1 MNKNEFADKFAD
13 ATIEELID
21 TFNRQ
26 VGNLGWGS
34 TRAQHDSAL
43 REEFLRRHLDC
54 SSFITESS
62 ICFREPIK
70 LAGDR
75 IVQDPSIDVYVEPV
89 NLPPERTVVI
99 GRVPSCDKGDCFV
112 AILES
117 EARDLATKYDAIESA
132 KNWRDFRH
140 AVGVRL
146 WHFCK
151 EHLSEN
157 DVVLPRDDDP
167 FDPMIIPGFED
178 GDWPACPRQCASD
191 WLPASALRLA
201 KRYDTSTGGELIE
214 FEVKDVPSLLA
225 VLEAEGFLTIRQD
238 DLAWKACGFD
248 SRESDA

>member
-1 MNKNEFADKFAD
+1 MKTNQFADRFAN

-26 VGNLGWGS
+26 VGNPGWGS
-34 TRAQHDSAL
+34 ARAQHDSAL
-43 REEFLRRHLDC
+43 REEFLRRYVDC

-62 ICFREPIK
+62 INFREPIK
-70 LAGDR
+70 LAEDR

-89 NLPPERTVVI
+89 NLPAEKTVVI
-99 GRVPSCDKGDCFV
+99 GRVPSCDEGDCFV

-117 EARDLATKYDAIESA
+117 EARDSATTHDAIESA

-146 WHFCK
+146 WHFFK
-151 EHLSEN
+151 KHLSEN
-157 DVVLPRDDDP
+157 NVVLPRDDDP
-167 FDPMIIPGFED
+167 FDPMIIPGYED
-178 GDWPACPRQCASD
+178 GDWPICPRQSASD

-201 KRYDTSTGGELIE
+201 KRFDTSTGGELIE
-214 FEVKDVPSLLA
+214 FAVKNVPSLLS
-225 VLEAEGFLTIRQD
+225 VLAAEGFLTIRQD

-248 SRESDA
+248 PHEPEA